1 VHESWPVRWLHAQPS
16 ILASA
21 LRVRPDIVHAP
32 GGDPVAGWPA
42 ARQVVTLHDVV
53 PWTAP
58 EYSGR
63 RLLGAWLSLEALRL
77 RRCGAII
84 ADSSTVAEEAVGI
97 LGIERS
103 RVHVVPLG
111 VDPVFDASTRTGD
124 PADRAGAGVAE
135 AGRYVLWAGSLVSHD
150 PRKAL
155 DVLVEAIAALT
166 RRRPELT
173 LVLAGA
179 GGPEGERVA
188 ALSDGLGVRTV
199 RTGFVADA
207 TLAALYR
214 GAAAVAIPSRHEGF
228 GLPALEAMACG
239 APVIASRAGNLEAL
253 VEGAGVLV
261 PAGDA
266 GALARALEAVLS
278 DPALAARL
286 AAQGPEHAAGFTWAH
301 AAERTLEVYCTVRTA
316 RD

>member
-1 VHESWPVRWLHAQPS
+1 MRWLHAQPS
-16 ILASA
+16 ILANA
-21 LRVRPDIVHAP
+21 LRVRPHIVHAP

-77 RRCGAII
+77 RRCGAVI
-84 ADSSTVAEEAVGI
+84 ADSPTVAEEAVSI
-97 LGIERS
+97 LGVCRS
-103 RVHVVPLG
+103 RVHVVALG
-111 VDPVFDASTRTGD
+111 VDPVFSASVRPGD
-124 PADRAGAGVAE
+124 PADRAGAGVAVD
-135 AGRYVLWAGSLVSHD
+135 GRYVLWAGSLVSHD

-155 DVLVEAIAALT
+155 DVLLEAMAALM

-173 LVLAGA
+173 LVLTGA
-179 GGPEGERVA
+179 PGLEGERVA
-188 ALSDGLGVRTV
+188 AVGDGLGVRTL
-199 RTGFVADA
+199 RTGFVPDA

-214 GAAAVAIPSRHEGF
+214 GAAAVAIPSLHEGF

-239 APVIASRAGNLEAL
+239 APVVTSRAGNLEAL
-253 VEGAGVLV
+253 VDDAGLLV

-266 GALARALEAVLS
+266 APLARALEAVLS
-278 DPALAARL
+278 DPELAARL
-286 AAQGPEHAAGFTWAH
+286 RARGPQRAAGFTWAH
-301 AAERTLEVYCTVRTA
+301 AAERTLDVYCAVRAA
-316 RD
+316 RG